1 MAEDF
6 PPLLEL
12 MNKCSRFIDK
22 SRVWFNGAEDHIKA
36 RMKDNEKKLKE
47 LKNIIK
53 FLEEKQDEL

>member
-12 MNKCSRFIDK
+12 MNKFSCFIDK
-22 SRVWFNGAEDHIKA
+22 SRVWFNGAEDHNKA
-36 RMKDNEKKLKE
+36 RMKDNEKKLEE

-53 FLEEKQDEL
+53 FLEEKRNEL